1 MSLATLPPQQ
11 SRRLAIG
18 LLLGAIVAIIAIVA
32 IPLWMM
38 HRHYDAALA
47 ENADKL
53 ERYRR
58 LAGTRPQVAKQ
69 LEAMRAKDTQRFF
82 LRSGAAS
89 LSAAQAS
96 EVLRALIE
104 QQGGRLVT
112 MGAPVSKDEG
122 RHRLVTVNVQLIANI
137 FALRKIFY
145 ALETATPY
153 LFIDNLTVRTQVAPG
168 HRLTPGQ
175 EPEMFVNFD
184 VSGYSQTGS

>member
-1 MSLATLPPQQ
+1 MPLASLPPRQ
-11 SRRLAIG
+11 SRRLAVG
-18 LLLGAIVAIIAIVA
+18 LLLGAIVAIVAVVA
-32 IPLWMM
+32 IPLWLL
-38 HRHYDAALA
+38 HRHYDVALA

-69 LEAMRAKDTQRFF
+69 LEAMRAKDTPRFF

-89 LSAAQAS
+89 LSAAQAQ

-112 MGAPVSKDEG
+112 MGAPVSKEEG
-122 RHRLVTVNVQLIANI
+122 RYRLVTVNVQLIANV
-137 FALRKIFY
+137 FALRKIFN

-168 HRLTPGQ
+168 HRLVAGQ